1 MGKKNNAVKAKTLP
15 GIFFEQSKKY
25 IESPLFWSKKDG
37 YWEGVSWQDASTQV
51 IKLASLLME
60 CGISKGD
67 RVLIASENRPEWS
80 IADLAIMSIGAIVVP
95 AYTSNTEEDNNYL
108 LSHSKAKLA
117 ITSGGNVASRLC
129 LAADSNKDIE
139 NIILIDAKPEIFS
152 VKDCNLLSW
161 DEEMRK
167 IDIDDTIEQEIEKIS
182 DEDVCC
188 FIYTS
193 GTGGRP
199 KGVMLTH
206 RSILSNV
213 LACTDVIKGVEI
225 KENVFLSL
233 LPLSHAYEH
242 TCGLHWPI
250 YIGAEIYYSESTEA
264 VAQNLQEV
272 KPTLMIAVPRLY
284 EVLYARIMNGIKT
297 KGGVSEY
304 LFMTA
309 IKLGRKKLSNQSLLP
324 HEWLMD
330 KIVDRLVRSKVKMR
344 LGGRL
349 KYFVSGGAALNS
361 DVGSFFLGL
370 GVGILQGY
378 GQTEAS
384 PLISVNRPNLI
395 KIETVGS
402 PVLGVKTK
410 VDEFGELLVKGDLVM
425 KGYWND
431 KIATAQTIKNGWL
444 YTGDLVEVDEDQY
457 IKITGRKKEIIV
469 NSGGDNIAPTR
480 VEGILSIES
489 EIEQVMVYG
498 DGCPWLSAV
507 IVPSEDIKKVLNHD
521 INRIRE
527 KISEVIEH
535 ANKELSQIEKV
546 RKFIIA
552 DEPFTVD
559 NLQMTPTMKVRRH
572 VVTGNYQKRIMDL
585 YPKNKL

>member
-1 MGKKNNAVKAKTLP
+1 MGNISAKTLP
-15 GIFFEQSKKY
+15 GIFFEQANSLKDK
-25 IESPLFWSKKDG
+25 PLFWSKKEG
-37 YWEGVSWQDASTQV
+37 FWEGVTWSDAAVQV
-51 IKLASLLME
+51 RKLASVLQSY
-60 CGISKGD
+60 GVKKGD
-67 RVLIASENRPEWS
+67 RVLIASENRPEWAIS
-80 IADLAIMSIGAIVVP
+80 DLAVMSLGAIVVP

-108 LSHSKAKLA
+108 LTHSQAKLA

-129 LAADSNKDIE
+129 LAADGNKFIK
-139 NIILIDAKPEIFS
+139 NIILIDADPRNFT
-152 VKDCNLLSW
+152 VKGCKLLSW
-161 DEEMRK
+161 NEEIK
-167 IDIDDTIEQEIEKIS
+167 KVDIDSKFEKSIEKLS

-206 RSILSNV
+206 KSIFSNI
-213 LACTDVIKGVEI
+213 LACSDVIKDVKIEE
-225 KENVFLSL
+225 KVFLSL

-242 TCGLHWPI
+242 TCGFHWPI
-250 YIGAEIYYSESTEA
+250 FLGAEIYYSESTEA
-264 VAQNLQEV
+264 VAQNLQDV

-284 EVLYARIMNGIKT
+284 EVLYSRIVNGIKA
-297 KGGVSEY
+297 KGGISEY

-309 IKLGRKKLSNQSLLP
+309 VKLGRKKLENQNLLP
-324 HEWLMD
+324 HEWLLD
-330 KIVDRLVRSKVKMR
+330 KLVERLVRQKVKLR

-349 KYFVSGGAALNS
+349 RYFVSGGAALNYE
-361 DVGSFFLGL
+361 VGSFFLGL

-395 KIETVGS
+395 KIDTVG
-402 PVLGVKTK
+402 PAVLGVETK
-410 VDEFGELLVKGDLVM
+410 VDEFGELLVRGNLVM

-431 KIATAQTIKNGWL
+431 EVATKQAIKKGWL
-444 YTGDLVEVDEDQY
+444 HTGDIVEFDEDNY

-480 VEGILSIES
+480 VEGILAIEN

-498 DGCPWLSAV
+498 DGHPWLSAV
-507 IVPSEDIKKVLNHD
+507 IVPSDEIIKSLNND
-521 INRIRE
+521 KKKIKE
-527 KISEVIEH
+527 KISEAIDH
-535 ANKELSQIEKV
+535 ANSGLSQIEKI

-559 NLQMTPTMKVRRH
+559 NLQMTPTLKVRRH
-572 VVTGNYQKRIMDL
+572 VVTGIYQDRILEL
-585 YPKNKL
+585 YPKK